1 MSYTPRI
8 KAIATSEH
16 KKGDVLAV
24 ARIAG
29 IQGAKA
35 TSSLIP
41 LCHNIQIDKVSVDFE
56 LDEESGIV
64 TVNTLAKCRGETGI
78 EMEALTV
85 CLK

>member
-1 MSYTPRI
+1 MLFKNI
-8 KAIATSEH
+8 LAIAQNAH

-35 TSSLIP
+35 TSNLIP

-56 LDEESGIV
+56 LDETSGTV

-85 CLK
+85 I

>member
-1 MSYTPRI
+1 M
-8 KAIATSEH
+8 
-16 KKGDVLAV
+16 

-56 LDEESGIV
+56 LDETSGTV

-85 CLK
+85 IKKIFLQN